1 MKVVDNIMVVTQ
13 IITFAVHAGKIT
25 HENRLE
31 VEQIDIGSGG
41 GASGCG
47 WELWQVCLCKK
58 KALAWQ
64 SKPLQKGQ
72 QCKFRGQP
80 ASSAHADDQ
89 PAAAAAAAAA

>member
-13 IITFAVHAGKIT
+13 ILIFTVHAGKKIT
-25 HENRLE
+25 DDNRLE

-47 WELWQVCLCKK
+47 WVHWQVCLCKK

-64 SKPLQKGQ
+64 SKPLQKG
-72 QCKFRGQP
+72 
-80 ASSAHADDQ
+80 
-89 PAAAAAAAAA
+89 